1 MFGGAQIF
9 GQSWGEGVRHE
20 VLQWSSSI
28 FVNLVVACLVWYCAT
43 LFLLSNYNYICP
55 CCSLFPF
62 YVDC

>member
-28 FVNLVVACLVWYCAT
+28 FV
-43 LFLLSNYNYICP
+43 I
-55 CCSLFPF
+55 
-62 YVDC
+62 